1 MSLFSHRKGIRPLQ
15 KPVQREA
22 MDAETRNCLWS
33 ALELAVWRRW
43 TGPPSYG
50 YQEPDPAAIDLLMDL
65 IWLNYFKKPLDTVPS
80 RHEERYAAVRD
91 YFFRVE
97 WWQVYDF
104 IEFVMKQ
111 IAEPWQPSLREFVNS
126 FLRDENA
133 DYRMVDT
140 EIIPITDEHE
150 SAAVQSALDAATS
163 SAQQHLRRALQL
175 LSDRKQPD
183 NRNSIKESISAVEAV
198 CQAFSG
204 KQKATL
210 PDCLK
215 VLKASAPMHP
225 AFEQALVKQ
234 YSYTSD
240 EGGIRHALTEG
251 GNAPSHADAKFML
264 VTCSAFVNYVLGK
277 AAELGIKTPKISGN

>member
-15 KPVQREA
+15 KAVQREA
-22 MDAETRNCLWS
+22 IDGELRNRLWS

-43 TGPPSYG
+43 TGPASYG

-65 IWLNYFKKPLDTVPS
+65 IWLSLFKKPLDTVPS
-80 RHEERYAAVRD
+80 HHEERYAVVRE
-91 YFFRVE
+91 YFFRAE

-111 IAEPWQPSLREFVNS
+111 IAEPWQQSLREFVNG
-126 FLRDENA
+126 FLKDENA

-140 EIIPITDEHE
+140 EITPITDEHE
-150 SAAVQSALDAATS
+150 SAAVQSALGAATT

-183 NRNSIKESISAVEAV
+183 YRNSIKESISAVEAI
-198 CQAFSG
+198 CQALSG
-204 KQKATL
+204 KSKATL

-215 VLKASAPMHP
+215 VLKANAPMHP
-225 AFEQALVKQ
+225 AFEQALLKQ
-234 YSYTSD
+234 YGYTSD
-240 EGGIRHALTEG
+240 EGGIRHALTDESVS
-251 GNAPSHADAKFML
+251 PSYADAKFML
-264 VTCSAFVNYVLGK
+264 VSSSAFVNYVLTK
-277 AAELGIKTPKISGN
+277 AAELKIKISKG